1 MTSRKPSLPKPTPLF
16 DDAFLSALRKL
27 IDRHHSL
34 YPVVPPQGIFFEY
47 LAKQAFRKSG
57 WPGDQVILTT
67 PNSPMHDLK
76 VGAIRLSLKTETGKI
91 TLKNSISITKLCT
104 TETGTWDSPSLI
116 AHALKH
122 IDRYD
127 HILMLR
133 AIWVNAHIHYQLV
146 DIPLAVLRLIAGF
159 TVAPVG
165 KRVGRKSLAVDV
177 LEDGKRIF
185 HIHFDGAD
193 GKCQI
198 RGLTIGRCTLLLEW
212 DQPLPPT
219 HIS

>member
-1 MTSRKPSLPKPTPLF
+1 MKTRKTALQKSPELFSSR
-16 DDAFLSALRKL
+16 FLSELKRL
-27 IDRHHSL
+27 IDTHHSI

-47 LAKQAFRKSG
+47 LAEQAFRRSG
-57 WPGDQVILTT
+57 WPQDQVILTT

-76 VGAIRLSLKTETGKI
+76 VGPLRLSLKTETGKI
-91 TLKNSISITKLCT
+91 TRKDSISITKLCT

-122 IDRYD
+122 LDRYD

-133 AIWVNAHIHYQLV
+133 AVWGAHAIAYQLV
-146 DIPLAVLRLIAGF
+146 DIPPNVLRLVSNL
-159 TVAPVG
+159 TVIPVG
-165 KRVGRKSLAVDV
+165 KRKGRQSLGIDV
-177 LEDGKRIF
+177 IEEGKRVF

-198 RGLTIGRCTLLLEW
+198 RGLTIGRCKLMLEW
-212 DQPLPPT
+212 NQPLP
-219 HIS
+219 

>member
-1 MTSRKPSLPKPTPLF
+1 VSTRKLAFRKSAKLF
-16 DDAFLSALRKL
+16 SDSFLSELQRL
-27 IDRHHSL
+27 IDTHHTI

-47 LAKQAFRKSG
+47 LAEQAFRRSG
-57 WPGDQVILTT
+57 WPPDQVILTT

-76 VGAIRLSLKTETGKI
+76 VGSLRLSLKTETGKI
-91 TLKNSISITKLCT
+91 TRKDSISITKLCT

-122 IDRYD
+122 LDRYD

-133 AIWVNAHIHYQLV
+133 AVWGAHAISYQLL
-146 DIPLAVLRLIAGF
+146 DIPLSVLRLVSDL
-159 TVAPVG
+159 TVVPVG
-165 KRVGRKSLAVDV
+165 KRKGRQSLGIDV
-177 LEDGKRIF
+177 IEDGKRVF

-198 RGLTIGRCTLLLEW
+198 RGLTLGRCKLLLEW
-212 DQPLPPT
+212 NQPLP
-219 HIS
+219 

>member
-1 MTSRKPSLPKPTPLF
+1 MTVGGPSLSNPTELF
-16 DDAFLSALRKL
+16 TERFLSTLKGL
-27 IDRHHSL
+27 IDTHHSI

-47 LAKQAFRKSG
+47 LAEQAFKRSG
-57 WPGDQVILTT
+57 WSADQVILTT

-76 VGAIRLSLKTETGKI
+76 VGTLRLSLKTETGKI
-91 TLKNSISITKLCT
+91 TRKDSISITKLCT

-122 IDRYD
+122 LDRYD

-133 AIWVNAHIHYQLV
+133 AIWGKTAIGYQLV
-146 DIPLAVLRLIAGF
+146 DIPLSVLRLISGL
-159 TVAPVG
+159 TVVPVG
-165 KRVGRKSLAVDV
+165 KRKGRQSLGVDV
-177 LEDGKRIF
+177 LEGDKRVF

-198 RGLTIGRCTLLLEW
+198 RGLTVGRCKLLLEW
-212 DQPLPPT
+212 GQSLP
-219 HIS
+219 

>member
-1 MTSRKPSLPKPTPLF
+1 MTARKPSLPNPTELF
-16 DDAFLSALRKL
+16 SERLLSELKKL
-27 IDRHHSL
+27 IDGHHSL

-47 LAKQAFRKSG
+47 LAEQAFKQAG
-57 WPGDQVILTT
+57 WPADQVILTT

-76 VGAIRLSLKTETGKI
+76 IGSLRLSLKTETGKI
-91 TLKNSISITKLCT
+91 TRKDSISITKLCT

-122 IDRYD
+122 LDRYD

-133 AIWVNAHIHYQLV
+133 AIWAKTAIHYQLV
-146 DIPLAVLRLIAGF
+146 DIPLSVLRLISGF
-159 TVAPVG
+159 TVVPVG
-165 KRVGRKSLAVDV
+165 ERKGRQSLGVDIF
-177 LEDGKRIF
+177 EDGKKVF

-198 RGLTIGRCTLLLEW
+198 RGLTIGRCKLLLEW
-212 DQPLPPT
+212 DQPLP
-219 HIS
+219 

>member
-1 MTSRKPSLPKPTPLF
+1 MTAQK
-16 DDAFLSALRKL
+16 SALRKPTEL
-27 IDRHHSL
+27 FGERFLSTLKNLVDTHHSI
-34 YPVVPPQGIFFEY
+34 YRVIPPQGIFFEY
-47 LAKQAFRKSG
+47 LAEQAFKRSG
-57 WPGDQVILTT
+57 WPADQVILTT

-76 VGAIRLSLKTETGKI
+76 VGSLRLSLKTETGRI
-91 TLKNSISITKLCT
+91 TRKDSISITKLYT

-122 IDRYD
+122 LGRYD

-133 AIWVNAHIHYQLV
+133 AVWRANAIGYQLV
-146 DIPLAVLRLIAGF
+146 DIPLSVLRLISGL

-165 KRVGRKSLAVDV
+165 RRKGRQSLGVDV
-177 LEDGKRIF
+177 SEGEKKVF

-198 RGLTIGRCTLLLEW
+198 RGLTIGRCRLLLEW
-212 DQPLPPT
+212 NQPLP
-219 HIS
+219 

>member
-1 MTSRKPSLPKPTPLF
+1 MMTAPKATDIF
-16 DDAFLSALRKL
+16 SDRFLSALKGL
-27 IDRHHSL
+27 IDKHHSI

-47 LAKQAFRKSG
+47 LAEQAFKQAG
-57 WPGDQVILTT
+57 WPSDQVILTT

-76 VGAIRLSLKTETGKI
+76 VGLQRLSLKTETGKI
-91 TLKNSISITKLCT
+91 TREDEIAITKLCT

-122 IDRYD
+122 LDRYD

-133 AIWVNAHIHYQLV
+133 AIWKKDKSAIHYQLV
-146 DIPLAVLRLIAGF
+146 DVPLNVLRMISGL
-159 TVAPVG
+159 TVIPVG
-165 KRVGRKSLAVDV
+165 NRKGRQSLGLDV
-177 LEDGKRIF
+177 FDGEEKVF

-198 RGLTIGRCTLLLEW
+198 RGLTIGRCKLLLEW
-212 DQPLPPT
+212 DQPLP
-219 HIS
+219 